1 MKNKSLLN
9 HMFRP
14 ILDIIISCAL
24 TSMLILTS
32 MYIIKSLYFNSGISV
47 INQLVYQLRDLRS
60 LIGESLFYP
69 FLFTITS
76 LAIYS
81 MISYKRNKQIV
92 DFIRKTNRKNQKLEI
107 IKSAVNLMDEGNLE
121 KSIDIEYDLDI
132 LKDKEKDDI
141 DELAHKINNIV
152 HQLRNITI
160 EERQA
165 QQTKTDLITNVSHDL
180 RTPLTSIMGYLG
192 VIEEGKYKDEVQ
204 MMYYVDIAYE
214 KSKNLN
220 VLINDL
226 FELTKM
232 QNNTIKLNK
241 IEINLVELLS
251 QVVSQFE
258 IYFKQE
264 FMVSR
269 INFNEEKLILK
280 ADPNKLVRAFEN
292 LITNAVKYGKD
303 GHYVD
308 IVTEKKEDMAVVK
321 VINYGEPIPVLDLP
335 NIFDRFYRV
344 EKSRNRNVG
353 GSGLGLAITK
363 NIVNL
368 HDGEIT
374 VSSDKYQTV
383 FEVQLPIIQSA

>member
-14 ILDIIISCAL
+14 ILDLIISCAL

-32 MYIIKSLYFNSGISV
+32 MYIIKSLYFNSEISV
-47 INQLVYQLRDLRS
+47 INQLVYQLRDFRS

-269 INFNEEKLILK
+269 INFNEEKLIVK